1 MVLKLPNYG
10 LRKYTSSVL
19 VADCIGVILG
29 DKIMSNDFQLDV
41 TMRNDIGKG
50 ASRRLRRLAHEVP
63 AIVYGGKNPPQ
74 KISLPHKELDRALQ
88 NEAFYSHIITL
99 NIEGKSE
106 EVILKDL
113 QRHPAK
119 PVILHADFLRM
130 SKTQKF
136 TTKVPIHFMNED
148 ICIGVKIGG
157 GNITRSMTEVEILCL
172 PADLPEF
179 VEVDVQEVEIGQILH
194 ISDIK
199 LPEGVES
206 VALNLGDDR
215 DSPIFTVNKPKEE
228 EIEEITADQDGEDSE
243 GQTEDENNEEAEGDD
258 KSD

>member
-1 MVLKLPNYG
+1 MNEFELIAEQ
-10 LRKYTSSVL
+10 RS
-19 VADCIGVILG
+19 
-29 DKIMSNDFQLDV
+29 DV
-41 TMRNDIGKG
+41 GKG
-50 ASRRLRRLAHEVP
+50 ASRRLRRLANEVP

-74 KISLPHKELDRALQ
+74 KISLLHKDLDHALQ

-99 NIEGKSE
+99 SVEGNNE

-119 PVILHADFLRM
+119 SIILHADFLRV

-148 ICIGVKIGG
+148 ICNGVKVGG
-157 GNITRSMTEVEILCL
+157 GNITRSMTELDISCL
-172 PADLPEF
+172 PADLPEYI
-179 VEVDVQEVEIGQILH
+179 EVDVAEVEIGQILH

-199 LPEGVES
+199 LPSGVES
-206 VALNLGDDR
+206 VALSYGEDR

-228 EIEEITADQDGEDSE
+228 IEEVIVDEDGEDK
-243 GQTEDENNEEAEGDD
+243 TEDENNTESE
-258 KSD
+258 SDEKGE

>member
-1 MVLKLPNYG
+1 
-10 LRKYTSSVL
+10 
-19 VADCIGVILG
+19 
-29 DKIMSNDFQLDV
+29 MSNDFKLNV
-41 TMRNDIGKG
+41 TVRDDMGKG
-50 ASRRLRRLAHEVP
+50 ASRRLRRLANELP

-74 KISLPHKELDRALQ
+74 KISLLHKDLNHALQ

-99 NIEGKSE
+99 SVEGNNE

-119 PVILHADFLRM
+119 PIILHADFLRV

-148 ICIGVKIGG
+148 ICNGVKVGG
-157 GNITRSMTEVEILCL
+157 GNITRSMTELDISCL
-172 PADLPEF
+172 PADLPEYI
-179 VEVDVQEVEIGQILH
+179 EVDVAEVEIGQILH

-199 LPEGVES
+199 LPSGVES
-206 VALNLGDDR
+206 VALSYGEDR

-228 EIEEITADQDGEDSE
+228 IEEVIVDEAGEVD
-243 GQTEDENNEEAEGDD
+243 TEDGNNAENESAEKGE
-258 KSD
+258 